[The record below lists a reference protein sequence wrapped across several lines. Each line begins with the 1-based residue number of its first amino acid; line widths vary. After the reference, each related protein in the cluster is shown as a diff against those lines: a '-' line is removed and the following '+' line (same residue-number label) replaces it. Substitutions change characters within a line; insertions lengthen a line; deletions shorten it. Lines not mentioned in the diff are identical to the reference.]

1 MLCEADVRG
10 FLLAIAIVASALMLT
25 STVEAQDKSQYTLF
39 NPTPTDQMRP
49 FSTDRPTKSN
59 VPYTV
64 DAGHFQYEGDVF
76 IYSFDNTTTP
86 DTNNTSWVLF
96 NPTIKAGLLN
106 WADLEVNFNAQTIL
120 RSQTVSTGAVTQAN
134 GFGDTI
140 TRLKMNLWGNDGG
153 TTAFALIP
161 YGKWPTAPTPV
172 GNGYAEGGIIAPLAI
187 SLPYGFTTILMGELD
202 YLKNP
207 VSPGYRANF
216 QLLINLNR
224 PIFENVT
231 AYAEIYANWPNS
243 PDLKNTY
250 TLDFALAWTPRPNF
264 QVDVGINIGLV
275 SAAIPYQIYMGVAQR
290 F

>member
-1 MLCEADVRG
+1 MALG
-10 FLLAIAIVASALMLT
+10 LALGAAQ
-25 STVEAQDKSQYTLF
+25 AQDSQAQDNKPAPDKSMYTLF
-39 NPTPTDQMRP
+39 NPTPKDLMRP
-49 FSTDRPTKSN
+49 FATDRPTKSN

-86 DTNNTSWVLF
+86 GTNNTSWVLF
-96 NPTIKAGLLN
+96 NPTLKAGLLN
-106 WADLEVNFNAQTIL
+106 WADFEVNFNAQTIQ
-120 RSQTVSTGAVTQAN
+120 RSQTVSTGAVTQNN

-161 YGKWPTAPTPV
+161 YGKWPTSPLPV
-172 GNGYAEGGIIAPLAI
+172 GNGYAEGGIIAPLAV

-216 QLLINLNR
+216 QTLINVNR
-224 PIFENVT
+224 TVIENVT
-231 AYAEIYANWPNS
+231 GYAEIYANWPNS
-243 PDLKNTY
+243 PDLQNTY
-250 TLDFALAWTPRPNF
+250 TLDFALAWTPLPNF

-275 SAAIPYQIYMGVAQR
+275 PQAVPYQLYMGVAQR